1 MQSEPHHEVPDA
13 LQGSIALIGAILQR
27 ALADTRLSMR
37 HGTQGHTHPTR
48 ADQDE
53 AWAVLLSRARLAF
66 LFELMGAEVNGV
78 QPALLTAA
86 GLPSPRPREE
96 PRSAV
101 CYPYPRDAIGPRP
114 DGGPAP
120 SRC

>member
-13 LQGSIALIGAILQR
+13 LLGSIALIGAILQR

-48 ADQDE
+48 ADQEE
-53 AWAVLLSRARLAF
+53 AWALLLSRERLAF
-66 LFELMGAEVNGV
+66 FCELMGAEVSGV

-86 GLPSPRPREE
+86 GLPSPMPRESPVA
-96 PRSAV
+96 PRTAHALV
-101 CYPYPRDAIGPRP
+101 TRAGPARA
-114 DGGPAP
+114 GGPAP
-120 SRC
+120 GRC